1 MSHITADRWAAV
13 DWGDQSHAVVV
24 IDDQGDV
31 VLSFQVPHT
40 AEGLRGLVQSL
51 RECGAIQGVAV
62 EQARNLM
69 VHQLLQ
75 GGFIVYPINP
85 KLSDT
90 WRKGWK
96 VTAPKSDP
104 TDARVLADGLRH
116 HHAHL
121 RPLLP
126 DDPLTR
132 ELAMLC
138 ADECA
143 LIGQRTAL
151 VNQLQAALKEYYPS
165 ALEWFSDWTSP
176 TAWDFVLTF
185 PRPEA
190 LQRAS
195 RKKVCGFLRAH
206 HIGLTPLWQGRVDQ
220 RDQAAAWPSDPPTV
234 EAKEF
239 LAVAL
244 AKQLRTL
251 QANLEAY
258 RKRIEELY
266 QQHPD
271 AFLFSSLP
279 GAGPKLGPRLLSH
292 FGSDRARFTSAQS
305 LQQLSGTVPVTR
317 QSGRRREVVIR
328 RACQKPF
335 RKTMHLFAFQTI
347 ERSAWARAFY
357 DRARQAGQ
365 PHSLALRNL
374 ASKWLKV
381 IYRMWQDRVPY
392 EESTYLSSLARRG
405 SPLAA
410 QLALAAPGGKPV
422 DNP

>member
-1 MSHITADRWAAV
+1 
-13 DWGDQSHAVVV
+13 
-24 IDDQGDV
+24 
-31 VLSFQVPHT
+31 VL
-40 AEGLRGLVQSL
+40 R
-51 RECGAIQGVAV
+51 
-62 EQARNLM
+62 
-69 VHQLLQ
+69 
-75 GGFIVYPINP
+75 
-85 KLSDT
+85 
-90 WRKGWK
+90 
-96 VTAPKSDP
+96 
-104 TDARVLADGLRH
+104 LAD
-116 HHAHL
+116 
-121 RPLLP
+121 
-126 DDPLTR
+126 
-132 ELAMLC
+132 ESS

-195 RKKVCGFLRAH
+195 RRKACGFLRAH
-206 HIGLTPLWQGRVDQ
+206 HTCLPVGMVGLTPLWQGRVDQ

-279 GAGPKLGPRLLSH
+279 GAGPKLGPRLLTH
-292 FGSDRARFTSAQS
+292 FGTDRDRFTPACRRGRSAQS

-317 QSGRRREVVIR
+317 QSGRRRDVVIR

-357 DRARQAGQ
+357 DQARQAGQ

-374 ASKWLKV
+374 ASKWPLSLWSGV
-381 IYRMWQDRVPY
+381 TPARQGSGVAQGDLPHVAGPRALWGEHVPVLTRP
-392 EESTYLSSLARRG
+392 SRQPTRR
-405 SPLAA
+405 PTRL
-410 QLALAAPGGKPV
+410 GGRRWKTGG
-422 DNP
+422 